1 MKSSAARMVGLG
13 MIALGLVALGLV
25 GSYLGYRAHSR
36 SGLEDL
42 NFNVAEI
49 ERLTETG
56 AESDEREAAGSV
68 PGGGDSQQS
77 SVAESV
83 PGDADLDERDVARS
97 VPGDGGP
104 DERDVARSV
113 PGDGGP
119 DERDVARSVPGDG
132 GPDERE
138 LSGTNLN
145 GRESA
150 ETSGDADPG
159 GTDQLESPLEDR
171 AAVGDLDATTE
182 DGQVRVSRASSA
194 RLAEIYA
201 AIYAGMEMH
210 PKYWHEPLRA
220 ATDARV
226 AVGLPEGFEPASA
239 HDSLRFSAPKTEA
252 RRLSIPSI
260 GVDSDVKELAI
271 VDLGS
276 SRAYETPKNT
286 IGHIPETAD
295 PGELGN
301 GWFFGHLE
309 SPFRGEGNVFQRL
322 PEIAGLLRQFAE
334 VGEGSVYVVVE
345 SDTGEYLYEVVATQV
360 VPAEEL
366 RLYDTDGVYI
376 TLVTCVPRLD
386 YSHRLLVTAKLVGVG
401 I

>member
-1 MKSSAARMVGLG
+1 MRLNAPRMIGLA
-13 MIALGLVALGLV
+13 MIVVGLVALGLV
-25 GSYLGYRAHSR
+25 GSYLGYRAQGR

-49 ERLTETG
+49 ERLSEP
-56 AESDEREAAGSV
+56 AADAAERETAGSV
-68 PGGGDSQQS
+68 PGDGDNPGGEVAGSAPGGADPEGREAVVATSGGGS
-77 SVAESV
+77 DEREVAGSAPGDGVPDGSGVAESV
-83 PGDADLDERDVARS
+83 PG
-97 VPGDGGP
+97 GGVSEEQEP
-104 DERDVARSV
+104 
-113 PGDGGP
+113 
-119 DERDVARSVPGDG
+119 
-132 GPDERE
+132 
-138 LSGTNLN
+138 SGIGLEVR
-145 GRESA
+145 GSA
-150 ETSGDADPG
+150 ETSGDAGSAGADDLEPPADGREVATDP
-159 GTDQLESPLEDR
+159 
-171 AAVGDLDATTE
+171 DATSG
-182 DGQVRVSRASSA
+182 DGQVSVSRRSSA
-194 RLAEIYA
+194 RLAETYA
-201 AIYAGMEMH
+201 AIYEGMEMH

-220 ATDARV
+220 AADMRV

-239 HDSLRFSAPKTEA
+239 HDSLRFAAPKTEA

-260 GVDSDVKELAI
+260 GVDSDVNELAI

-322 PEIAGLLRQFAE
+322 PEIADLLRQFAE
-334 VGEGSVYVVVE
+334 VGEGAVYVVVE

-360 VPAEEL
+360 VHADEL
-366 RLYDTDGVYI
+366 SLYDTDGVYI

-401 I
+401 T

>member
-1 MKSSAARMVGLG
+1 MVGLA
-13 MIALGLVALGLV
+13 MIVVGLVALGLV
-25 GSYLGYRAHSR
+25 GSYLGYRAQGR
-36 SGLEDL
+36 SSLDDL

-49 ERLTETG
+49 ERVAEPAG
-56 AESDEREAAGSV
+56 ADSPESEVAKPVPGGGGPGEREAATTSSGGEADEREVTGSA
-68 PGGGDSQQS
+68 PGGGSD
-77 SVAESV
+77 ES
-83 PGDADLDERDVARS
+83 EIARS

-104 DERDVARSV
+104 DER
-113 PGDGGP
+113 GH
-119 DERDVARSVPGDG
+119 
-132 GPDERE
+132 
-138 LSGTNLN
+138 SGTNLDVS
-145 GRESA
+145 ESA
-150 ETSGDADPG
+150 EMSGDAGSG
-159 GTDQLESPLEDR
+159 GADHPESPSDGREVV
-171 AAVGDLDATTE
+171 ADLDATSE
-182 DGQVRVSRASSA
+182 DGQVSVLATTSSG
-194 RLAEIYA
+194 LAKIYA

-220 ATDARV
+220 AADVRV
-226 AVGLPEGFEPASA
+226 VVGLPEGFEPASA
-239 HDSLRFSAPKTEA
+239 HDSHRFSAPKTEA

-260 GVDSDVKELAI
+260 GVDSDVKELAV

-276 SRAYETPKNT
+276 SRSYETPKNT

-322 PEIAGLLRQFAE
+322 PEIADLLRQFAE
-334 VGEGSVYVVVE
+334 VGEGAVYVVVE

-360 VPAEEL
+360 VHADEL
-366 RLYDTDGVYI
+366 RLYNTDGVYI

-401 I
+401 V

>member
-1 MKSSAARMVGLG
+1 MRLNAPRMVGLA
-13 MIALGLVALGLV
+13 MIVVGLVALGLV
-25 GSYLGYRAHSR
+25 GSYLGYRALGR

-49 ERLTETG
+49 ERLSEPAADADERGTAGSTPGDGVPGESEIAGSAPGG
-56 AESDEREAAGSV
+56 ADPDERESVADIPGGGSDESEVAVSTPGDGVPDESEIAESV
-68 PGGGDSQQS
+68 PGGGVSEEHEPS
-77 SVAESV
+77 GISV
-83 PGDADLDERDVARS
+83 DV
-97 VPGDGGP
+97 
-104 DERDVARSV
+104 
-113 PGDGGP
+113 
-119 DERDVARSVPGDG
+119 
-132 GPDERE
+132 
-138 LSGTNLN
+138 L
-145 GRESA
+145 ESA
-150 ETSGDADPG
+150 ETSGDAGPG
-159 GTDQLESPLEDR
+159 GADHPDLPTADR
-171 AAVGDLDATTE
+171 EVVADVEVTSE
-182 DGQVRVSRASSA
+182 DGQVSVARRSSA
-194 RLAEIYA
+194 RLAETYA
-201 AIYAGMEMH
+201 AIYEGMEMH

-220 ATDARV
+220 AADMRV

-239 HDSLRFSAPKTEA
+239 HDSLRFAAPKTEA

-260 GVDSDVKELAI
+260 GVDSDVQELAV
-271 VDLGS
+271 VDLGN

-322 PEIAGLLRQFAE
+322 PEIADLLRQFAE
-334 VGEGSVYVVVE
+334 VGEGAVYVVVE

-360 VPAEEL
+360 VHADEL

-401 I
+401 T

>member
-1 MKSSAARMVGLG
+1 MKPGAARMVGLA
-13 MIALGLVALGLV
+13 MIVVGLVALGLV
-25 GSYLGYRAHSR
+25 GSYLGYRAQGR
-36 SGLEDL
+36 SSLDDL

-49 ERLTETG
+49 ERVAEPGADSDQSETAGSILGG
-56 AESDEREAAGSV
+56 ADPPEHEAATTSSSDGESDEREITGSA
-68 PGGGDSQQS
+68 PGGGSE
-77 SVAESV
+77 ES
-83 PGDADLDERDVARS
+83 EVARS

-104 DERDVARSV
+104 EEQ
-113 PGDGGP
+113 GH
-119 DERDVARSVPGDG
+119 
-132 GPDERE
+132 
-138 LSGTNLN
+138 SGTDLYVS
-145 GRESA
+145 EST
-150 ETSGDADPG
+150 EMSGDADSDGAEHPELPS
-159 GTDQLESPLEDR
+159 DDR
-171 AAVGDLDATTE
+171 EAVADLDATSD
-182 DGQVRVSRASSA
+182 DGQVSVLRTTSS
-194 RLAEIYA
+194 RLAKIYA
-201 AIYAGMEMH
+201 ASYAGMEVH

-220 ATDARV
+220 AADVRV

-239 HDSLRFSAPKTEA
+239 HDSHRFSVPKTEA

-276 SRAYETPKNT
+276 SRSYETPKNT

-322 PEIAGLLRQFAE
+322 PEIADLLRQFAE
-334 VGEGSVYVVVE
+334 VGEGAVYVVVE
-345 SDTGEYLYEVVATQV
+345 SDTGDYLYEVVATQV
-360 VPAEEL
+360 VHADEL

>member
-1 MKSSAARMVGLG
+1 MRLNAPRMIGLA
-13 MIALGLVALGLV
+13 MIVVGLVALGLV
-25 GSYLGYRAHSR
+25 GSYLGYRAQGR

-49 ERLTETG
+49 ERLSEPAAADDEPETAG
-56 AESDEREAAGSV
+56 PIPGDAGNPGSEVAGSA
-68 PGGGDSQQS
+68 PGGGDPAEREDAFAFSGGGS
-77 SVAESV
+77 DERDVTVSAPGGGDPGESEVAESV
-83 PGDADLDERDVARS
+83 P
-97 VPGDGGP
+97 DGGVSEEHEPPGISP
-104 DERDVARSV
+104 DV
-113 PGDGGP
+113 
-119 DERDVARSVPGDG
+119 
-132 GPDERE
+132 
-138 LSGTNLN
+138 
-145 GRESA
+145 RESA
-150 ETSGDADPG
+150 ETPGDAGPGGADHPDPPSGDREVVADTG
-159 GTDQLESPLEDR
+159 
-171 AAVGDLDATTE
+171 ATSE
-182 DGQVRVSRASSA
+182 DGQVSGARPSSSE
-194 RLAEIYA
+194 LAKVYA
-201 AIYAGMEMH
+201 AIYEGMEMH

-220 ATDARV
+220 ATDMRV

-239 HDSLRFSAPKTEA
+239 HDSLRFAAPKTEA

-260 GVDSDVKELAI
+260 GVDSDVKELAV

-276 SRAYETPKNT
+276 SRSYETPKNT

-322 PEIAGLLRQFAE
+322 PEIAVLLRQFAE
-334 VGEGSVYVVVE
+334 VGEGAVYVVVE

-360 VPAEEL
+360 VHADEL
-366 RLYDTDGVYI
+366 SLYDADGVYI

-386 YSHRLLVTAKLVGVG
+386 YSHRLLVTAKLVGVE